1 MSTLLSSTS
10 FSLVFVG
17 DHPAMLR
24 AGAIQLD
31 VQQPLREEQ
40 VKASIAV
47 NMGIVF
53 RKKVDDRRKEPE
65 SFTVEQTLDT
75 TSAALHNLSMAM
87 LSLTYVGTDE
97 KRIATATDRVNAE
110 LDMTLDSTVVQ
121 AAVSKVLLAHQK
133 EIDAVKVHIATNKA
147 LMTPL
152 EAKMQ
157 ADANAGITLG
167 ASDVEAL
174 DKLAKLA
181 SVLLASLVTLTA
193 IRLLDLALGVVVN
206 IVSESV
212 LKSVYLQLGLPLD
225 QAKRDLHIKGLRVA
239 MVGKQWQLPFW
250 KEEGRLAT
258 LFYSRWLESAVSVGQ
273 VDAAAHFVQQILPD
287 PVKAKIASYEDDLLV
302 PGATFLER
310 LQDPNLV
317 VAALEWLDKLV
328 LKLLAS
334 KTKTTPPV
342 VAQIHPQ
349 AAPAAPPAAPA
360 APPAAIGR
368 SICQCCGAVGHLK
381 ENCIHYACYGCGV
394 HTAPGHKWSACPS
407 LRRPEYA
414 YSAWNAAH
422 PRGTPAAPTALPPL
436 AHAKIPKPA
445 RVV

>member
-1 MSTLLSSTS
+1 
-10 FSLVFVG
+10 VFVF
-17 DHPAMLR
+17 DHPATLR

-31 VQQPLREEQ
+31 VQQPFREEQ
-40 VKASIAV
+40 VKASVAV
-47 NMGIVF
+47 NMGIIF

-75 TSAALHNLSMAM
+75 TSAALHNLTMAA
-87 LSLTYVGTDE
+87 LGLTYSGADE

-110 LDMTLDSTVVQ
+110 LDIALDGTVVQ

-133 EIDAVKVHIATNKA
+133 EVSVAHAKVTKLKAAIAD
-147 LMTPL
+147 L
-152 EAKMQ
+152 EAKLSQ
-157 ADANAGITLG
+157 AAAQKPDQTVNLAD
-167 ASDVEAL
+167 SEAL
-174 DKLAKLA
+174 E
-181 SVLLASLVTLTA
+181 VLVKDTAHLVGFTA
-193 IRLLDLALGVVVN
+193 TRLLDLALGVTVN
-206 IVSESV
+206 MVTQSV

-225 QAKRDLHIKGLRVA
+225 QVKRDLHIKGLRVA
-239 MVGKQWQLPFW
+239 MVNKQWQLPFW

-258 LFYSRWLESAVSVGQ
+258 LFYPRWFESAVSVGQ

-302 PGATFLER
+302 PGATFLEQ
-310 LQDPNLV
+310 LKDPKSL

-328 LKLLAS
+328 LKSLTS
-334 KTKTTPPV
+334 KTKTPPV
-342 VAQIHPQ
+342 VAPVLPPG
-349 AAPAAPPAAPA
+349 PAAPPAAPA
-360 APPAAIGR
+360 GPAAIGR

-394 HTAPGHKWSACPS
+394 HTAPGHKWSACPA

-422 PRGTPAAPTALPPL
+422 PRGTPASPTALPPL
-436 AHAKIPKPA
+436 AQAKIPKPA